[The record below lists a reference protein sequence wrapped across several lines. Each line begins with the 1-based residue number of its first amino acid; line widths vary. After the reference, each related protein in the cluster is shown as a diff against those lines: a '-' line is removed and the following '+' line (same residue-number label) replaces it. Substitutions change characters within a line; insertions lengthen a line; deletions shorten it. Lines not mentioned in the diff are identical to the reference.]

1 MQVAARLAAPP
12 VEVTAARFR
21 RERERVRVSE
31 GVEGGREGRGAGRR
45 QTRPEELDWKLN
57 PRLPPVCLNQ
67 HLHLLWN
74 LADYSNGN
82 GCWLLV
88 LVAKISAAWP
98 PW

>member
-1 MQVAARLAAPP
+1 MQVAARLAAPAG
-12 VEVTAARFR
+12 EGTAARFR

-45 QTRPEELDWKLN
+45 QIRPEKLDWKLY
-57 PRLPPVCLNQ
+57 PRLPPLCYNQ
-67 HLHLLWN
+67 HLHLHSN
-74 LADYSNGN
+74 FTDYTNGN
-82 GCWLLV
+82 GCWMLV